1 MPHFFR
7 LLFLVFLISPATL
20 LAQSTNYFFPAHT
33 GPVNAQIPTPEQ
45 FLGYPM
51 GMHHTRHDQMVS
63 YFRELDRLSDRVTMQ
78 TFGQTYEYRP
88 LVMLTITNPA
98 NHARLETIKRL
109 HRQQATQTVG
119 EKVPLIVQ
127 LGYNVHG
134 NEPSTM
140 EAAILT
146 AYYLT
151 ASESAETRQWLDDM
165 VVFVDP
171 CLNPDGRERHTNWAN
186 MHKGTP
192 FVADPL
198 DREHNEVWPGGRM
211 NHYWFDLNRD
221 WFVAIHPESQAR
233 LKFFHEW
240 QPYVVTDHHEMGTN
254 QTFYFDPGKSSSN
267 NPIVPNA
274 LYNGLYPKFASHF
287 AGAFDQLQSLYF
299 TKERFDKL
307 YPGYGSDYVNFFGGI
322 GFLFEQAS
330 SRGHLQETTTVPLT
344 FAFTIRNHVTAG
356 LTTLKGAMIERNNL
370 IAYRQ
375 EFYRIQTAEA
385 KANPVKAYIFG
396 DAADPTRTQ
405 AMATMMARHNIVYHE
420 LASDQTIGTRTF
432 QKGAAFIVPT
442 DQPSRLMVRSFFEKE
457 ITFTDSL
464 FYDASAWS
472 VAHAFNMPHSEL
484 KTMPNLGT
492 VVSGP
497 LNRTPAPVTQSQY
510 AYVLPATDY
519 NIHRAIHELQ
529 RGGAI
534 VQTAF
539 TPYKAIVGGKQTA
552 FSYGTVMIPVQ
563 QQYLATDSLYRL
575 VQRVSKQASIDV
587 VGLQTGLSA
596 GGVDVGSGANRTLT
610 PTRAAMLVG
619 QGVSAYEAGEIW
631 HLLDQRV
638 GMPITKIDLSAIGR
652 ANLSRYNTLVMV
664 SGQYNFDPAITA
676 RIKQWVQQG
685 GTLITLKTASEWAI
699 RQGFTKEKLVK
710 ADTTKTTT
718 RLDYAEAENVEGAK
732 AIGGVILSADLDITH
747 PLGFGFSERTISVY
761 RNGKTFLQPS
771 TTSYNT
777 VVQYA
782 ATPKIG
788 GYIAKS
794 NLAKVA
800 KTAAILVAPEGSGRV
815 VLFADN
821 PNFRAFWYGTN
832 KLFLN
837 ALFMGSIITVPSVEG
852 EKE

>member
-1 MPHFFR
+1 MPR
-7 LLFLVFLISPATL
+7 LLRSLLLLLLPTAL
-20 LAQSTNYFFPAHT
+20 LAQTSYFFPQAN
-33 GPVNAQIPTPEQ
+33 GPFNAQIPTPEQ
-45 FLGYPM
+45 FFGYPI
-51 GMHHTRHDQMVS
+51 GTHHTRHDQLVS

-78 TFGQTYEYRP
+78 TFGQTYEHRP
-88 LVMLTITNPA
+88 LVMLTITSPA
-98 NHARLETIKRL
+98 NHGRLDAIKRL
-109 HRQQATQTVG
+109 HRQQATQTVS

-165 VVFVDP
+165 VMFVDP

-186 MHKGTP
+186 MHKATP

-274 LYNGLYPKFASHF
+274 LYNGLYPKFSAHF

-307 YPGYGSDYVNFFGGI
+307 YPGYGSDYVNFYGGI

-330 SRGHLQETTTVPLT
+330 SRGHLQETTTIPIT

-356 LTTLKGAMIERNNL
+356 LATLKGAMAERSNL
-370 IAYRQ
+370 IAYRH
-375 EFYRIQTAEA
+375 EFYRTQSAEA
-385 KANPVKAYIFG
+385 KANPVKAYVFG
-396 DAADPTRTQ
+396 DPADPTRNRE
-405 AMATMMARHNIVYHE
+405 MVNMMLRHNIGVYE
-420 LASDQTIGTRTF
+420 LPADQVHNGRTYA
-432 QKGAAFIVPT
+432 KGSAYLVPT
-442 DQPSRLMVRSFFEKE
+442 DQAARLMVRSFFEKE
-457 ITFTDSL
+457 ITYTDSL

-472 VAHAFNMPHSEL
+472 VAHAFNMPHAEV
-484 KTMPNLGT
+484 KAAPVLGSLI
-492 VVSGP
+492 SGP
-497 LNRTPAPVTQSQY
+497 LTRTAPVVTQSQY
-510 AYVLPATDY
+510 AYALPATDY
-519 NIHRAIHELQ
+519 NIHRAVFALQ
-529 RGGAI
+529 QGGAL

-539 TPYKAIVGGKQTA
+539 TPYKAAIGGKTV
-552 FSYGTVMIPVQ
+552 SLGYGTMMIPVQ
-563 QQYLATDSLYRL
+563 QQYLRPDSLFRL
-575 VQRVSKQASIDV
+575 VQRVSI
-587 VGLQTGLSA
+587 QTGVEVLSPTTGYSS
-596 GGVDVGSGANRTLT
+596 GGVDLGSGANRTLN

-619 QGVSAYEAGEIW
+619 PGVSAYEAGEVW
-631 HLLDQRV
+631 HLLDQRI
-638 GMPITKIDLSAIGR
+638 GMPITKIDVGNFGR
-652 ANLSRYNTLVMV
+652 ANLSRYNTLVLV
-664 SGQYNFDPAITA
+664 SGQYNLDPALTA
-676 RIKQWVQQG
+676 RIKAWVQQG
-685 GTLITLKTASEWAI
+685 NTLITFKTASEWAI
-699 RQGFTKEKLVK
+699 RQGFTKEKL
-710 ADTTKTTT
+710 ARPDTTRQS

-732 AIGGVILSADLDITH
+732 AIGGVILAADLDITH
-747 PLGFGFSERTISVY
+747 PIGFGFSERTISVY

-771 TTSYNT
+771 QTPYNT
-777 VVQYA
+777 VVQYT

-788 GYIAKS
+788 GYLAKDNVRKLAKS
-794 NLAKVA
+794 AGVV
-800 KTAAILVAPEGSGRV
+800 VAPEGAGRV
-815 VLFADN
+815 ILFADN

-837 ALFMGSIITVPSVEG
+837 ALFMGSIITVPQVEG
-852 EKE
+852 NE

>member
-1 MPHFFR
+1 MPHSLRF
-7 LLFLVFLISPATL
+7 LLVLLILPATL
-20 LAQSTNYFFPAHT
+20 LAQSTSYFFPKVT
-33 GPVNAQIPTPEQ
+33 EPFNAQIPTPEQ

-51 GMHHTRHDQMVS
+51 GTHHTRHDQMVS

-88 LVMLTITNPA
+88 LVMLTVTSPA
-98 NHARLETIKRL
+98 NHAQLETIKKL

-127 LGYNVHG
+127 FGYNVHG

-151 ASESAETRQWLDDM
+151 ASESPETRQWLNDM

-186 MHKGTP
+186 MHKATP

-221 WFVAIHPESQAR
+221 WFLAIHPESQAR

-274 LYNGLYPKFASHF
+274 LYNGLYPKFSAHF
-287 AGAFDQLQSLYF
+287 ANAFDQLQSLYF

-307 YPGYGSDYVNFFGGI
+307 YPGYGSDYVNFYGGI

-330 SRGHLQETTTVPLT
+330 SRGHLQETTTIPIT

-356 LTTLKGAMIERNNL
+356 LTTLKGAMAERVNL

-396 DAADPTRTQ
+396 DAADLTRTQ
-405 AMATMMARHNIVYHE
+405 AMATKMARHNIVYHE
-420 LASDQTIGTRTF
+420 LASDQTVGGRIF
-432 QKGAAFIVPT
+432 QKGSAYIVPT
-442 DQPSRLMVRSFFEKE
+442 DQPARLMVRSFFEKE

-472 VAHAFNMPHSEL
+472 VAHAFNMPYAEL
-484 KTMPNLGT
+484 KAVPGLGAL
-492 VVSGP
+492 VSGP
-497 LNRTPAPVTQSQY
+497 LVRVATPVTQSQY
-510 AYVLPATDY
+510 AYALPATDY
-519 NIHRAIHELQ
+519 NIHQAVYQLQ
-529 RGGAI
+529 QGGAI

-539 TPYKAIVGGKQTA
+539 TPARATIGGKQTTL
-552 FSYGTVMIPVQ
+552 SYGTMMVPVQ
-563 QQYLATDSLYRL
+563 QQYLRPDSLYRL
-575 VQRVSKQASIDV
+575 VQRVSR
-587 VGLQTGLSA
+587 QTGVEVRPLTTGFST

-610 PTRAAMLVG
+610 TTRAAMLVG

-631 HLLDQRV
+631 HLLDQRI
-638 GMPITKIDLSAIGR
+638 GMPITKIDVAAFGR
-652 ANLSRYNTLVMV
+652 ANLSRYNTLIMV
-664 SGQYNFDPAITA
+664 SGQYNLDPATTN

-771 TTSYNT
+771 QTPYNT
-777 VVQYA
+777 VVQYS

-788 GYIAKS
+788 GYIAKE
-794 NLAKVA
+794 NLRKVA
-800 KTAAILVAPEGSGRV
+800 KTAAVLVAPEGAGRV

-852 EKE
+852 NE

>member
-1 MPHFFR
+1 MPHSVR
-7 LLFLVFLISPATL
+7 LLFLFALLPATI
-20 LAQSTNYFFPAHT
+20 LAQRTAYFFPSPS
-33 GPVNAQIPTPEQ
+33 GPFNAQIPTPEQ

-51 GMHHTRHDQMVS
+51 GTHHTRHDQMVS
-63 YFRELDRLSDRVTMQ
+63 YFRELDRLSDRVTVQ

-88 LVMLTITNPA
+88 LVMLTVTSPTN
-98 NHARLETIKRL
+98 HGRLETIKTL
-109 HRQQATQTVG
+109 HRQQATQTVS
-119 EKVPLIVQ
+119 EKVPLVVQ

-151 ASESAETRQWLDDM
+151 ASDSPETRQWLDDM
-165 VVFVDP
+165 VIFIDP

-186 MHKGTP
+186 MHKATP

-267 NPIVPNA
+267 NPIVPGA
-274 LYNGLYPKFASHF
+274 LYNGLYPKFSAHF
-287 AGAFDQLQSLYF
+287 ASAFDQLQSLYF

-307 YPGYGSDYVNFFGGI
+307 YPGYGSDYVNFYGGI

-330 SRGHLQETTTVPLT
+330 SRGHLQETTTIPIT
-344 FAFTIRNHVTAG
+344 FAFTIRNHVVAG
-356 LTTLKGAMIERNNL
+356 LTTLKGAMTERNNL

-375 EFYRIQTAEA
+375 EFYRTQNAEA
-385 KANPVKAYIFG
+385 KANPVKAYVFG
-396 DAADPTRTQ
+396 DAADPTRTRELVN
-405 AMATMMARHNIVYHE
+405 MMLRHTIRVHE
-420 LASDQTIGTRTF
+420 LAADQVVGGRTF
-432 QKGAAFIVPT
+432 PKGAAYMVPT
-442 DQPSRLMVRSFFEKE
+442 DQPARLMLRSFFEKE

-472 VAHAFNMPHSEL
+472 VVHAFNMPYAEL
-484 KTMPNLGT
+484 KAVPPLGA
-492 VVSGP
+492 VVAGP
-497 LNRTPAPVTQSQY
+497 LSRTSATVAQSNY
-510 AYVLPATDY
+510 AYALPATDY
-519 NIHRAIHELQ
+519 NIHKAVYALQ
-529 RGGAI
+529 QGGAI

-539 TPYKAIVGGKQTA
+539 TPYKATIGGKQTA
-552 FSYGTVMIPVQ
+552 FSYGTMMIPVQ
-563 QQYLATDSLYRL
+563 QQYLRPDSLHQL
-575 VQRVSKQASIDV
+575 VQRVSRQAGVDV
-587 VGLQTGLSA
+587 IPLATGFST

-619 QGVSAYEAGEIW
+619 PGVSAYEAGEIW

-638 GMPITKIDLSAIGR
+638 GMPISKIDVANLGR

-664 SGQYNFDPAITA
+664 SGQYNLDPQLTA
-676 RIKQWVQQG
+676 RIRQWVQQG
-685 GTLITLKTASEWAI
+685 NTLITLKTASEWAI
-699 RQGFTKEKLVK
+699 RQGFTKEKLAK
-710 ADTTKTTT
+710 ADTAKTAT

-732 AIGGVILSADLDITH
+732 AIGGIILNADLDMTH
-747 PLGFGFSERTISVY
+747 PLGFGFSERSISVY

-771 TTSYNT
+771 ATPYNT
-777 VVQYA
+777 VMQYTA
-782 ATPKIG
+782 QPKIG
-788 GYIAKS
+788 GYIAKD
-794 NLAKVA
+794 NLRKVA
-800 KTAAILVAPEGSGRV
+800 KSAAVLVAPEGNGRV

-837 ALFMGSIITVPSVEG
+837 ALFLGSIITVPSVEG
-852 EKE
+852 ESNE

>member
-1 MPHFFR
+1 MSQPLR
-7 LLFLVFLISPATL
+7 LLVLFLLLPATL
-20 LAQSTNYFFPAHT
+20 LAQTTNYFFPAPT
-33 GPVNAQIPTPEQ
+33 GPFNAQIPTPEQ
-45 FLGYPM
+45 FFGYPI
-51 GMHHTRHDQMVS
+51 GTHHTRHDQMVS

-88 LVMLTITNPA
+88 LVMLTVTSPA
-98 NHARLETIKRL
+98 NHGRLETIKKL

-151 ASESAETRQWLDDM
+151 ASDSPETRQWLDDM
-165 VVFVDP
+165 VIFVDP

-186 MHKGTP
+186 MHKASP

-233 LKFFHEW
+233 LKFFHDW

-254 QTFYFDPGKSSSN
+254 STFYFDPGKNSSN

-274 LYNGLYPKFASHF
+274 LYNGLYPKFAGHF

-307 YPGYGSDYVNFFGGI
+307 YPGYGSDYVNFYGGI

-330 SRGHLQETTTVPLT
+330 SRGHLQETTTIPVT
-344 FAFTIRNHVTAG
+344 FAFTIRNHVVAG
-356 LTTLKGAMIERNNL
+356 LTTLKGSIIERNNL

-375 EFYRIQTAEA
+375 EFYRTQAAEA
-385 KANPVKAYIFG
+385 KASPVKAYVFG
-396 DAADPTRTQ
+396 DPADPTRTRE
-405 AMATMMARHNIVYHE
+405 MVNMMLRHNISVHE
-420 LASDQTIGTRTF
+420 LVGDLPTGGRTYAKGT
-432 QKGAAFIVPT
+432 AFVVPT
-442 DQPSRLMVRSFFEKE
+442 DQPARLMVRSFFEKE
-457 ITFTDSL
+457 ITYTDSL

-472 VAHAFNMPHSEL
+472 VAHAFNMPHAEL
-484 KTMPNLGT
+484 KAVPALGT
-492 VVSGP
+492 AVSGP
-497 LNRTPAPVTQSQY
+497 LTSQPGSIAQSNY
-510 AYVLPATDY
+510 AYALPATDY
-519 NIHRAIHELQ
+519 NIHKAVFMLQ
-529 RGGAI
+529 QGGVI

-539 TPYKAIVGGKQTA
+539 TPYKANLGGK
-552 FSYGTVMIPVQ
+552 SVSLGYGTMMIPVQ
-563 QQYLATDSLYRL
+563 QQYIRPDSLYRL
-575 VQRVSKQASIDV
+575 VQRVSRQTGVSVMSLA
-587 VGLQTGLSA
+587 TGLSTE
-596 GGVDVGSGANRTLT
+596 GVDVGSSANRTLT
-610 PTRAAMLVG
+610 PTRAAMVVG
-619 QGVSAYEAGEIW
+619 PGVSPYEAGEVW

-638 GMPITKIDLSAIGR
+638 GMPISKIDMGNLSR

-664 SGQYNFDPAITA
+664 SGQYNLDPQLTA
-676 RIKQWVQQG
+676 RIKAWVQQG
-685 GTLITLKTASEWAI
+685 NTLITLKTASEWAI
-699 RQGFTKEKLVK
+699 RQGFTKEKLAK
-710 ADTTKTTT
+710 ADTTKTTL
-718 RLDYAEAENVEGAK
+718 RLNYADAENVEGAK
-732 AIGGVILSADLDITH
+732 AIGGLILGADLDNTH
-747 PLGFGFSERTISVY
+747 PIGFGFSERSLSMY

-771 TTSYNT
+771 QTPYNT
-777 VVQYA
+777 VVQYTA
-782 ATPKIG
+782 SPKIG
-788 GYIAKS
+788 GYIAKD
-794 NLAKVA
+794 NLRKLG
-800 KTAAILVAPEGSGRV
+800 KSAAVLVAPEGAGRV

-852 EKE
+852 E